1 MFKEKIERQC
11 YIHKR
16 IRERND
22 FDKIETTSRSKLNII
37 DQLIIKKL
45 LSRNIKKN
53 KQSIITTHD
62 KKLQNLTINRS
73 NPCTHEE
80 IVKKLS
86 TKNVSLEELTFLKF
100 GLNHSLPPL
109 K

>member
-62 KKLQNLTINRS
+62 KKIT
-73 NPCTHEE
+73 
-80 IVKKLS
+80 KLNN
-86 TKNVSLEELTFLKF
+86 KQKQSLYT
-100 GLNHSLPPL
+100 
-109 K
+109 